1 MANSTPVSLSLPF
14 SLTLALYS
22 LKRPAAVW
30 KAWRRQAENRCL
42 LTQVDDHLCKD
53 IGVSADTL
61 IAELRRPWWRD
72 PQLRRDLR
80 D

>member
-30 KAWRRQAENRCL
+30 KAWRRQAENRQL
-42 LTQVDDHLCKD
+42 LARIDDHLCRD
-53 IGVSADTL
+53 IGVSPRVLTQ
-61 IAELRRPWWRD
+61 ELSRPWWQD
-72 PQLRRDLR
+72 PQFRRDLR